1 MNFKDNGYL
10 VMGVGKYFHDVNKGL
25 GVPGDPRYP
34 RGTGLPP
41 LADPSSWSNVSAQ
54 NRNYSAMQEQYG
66 RFNQILEGC
75 AYTGGTSASNF
86 DYTGGFGYVNAM
98 DGCKGKG
105 VQYCAAPGVPLSG
118 AVAPAAANAG
128 NRTPFCDRIAA
139 DDAISKLEYAATQ
152 SKPFFLA
159 VGIRRPHL
167 TFRAVRSYIHSSVA
181 ICCVRSRRI

>member
-1 MNFKDNGYL
+1 MNTWTPLPMNFKDNGYL

-41 LADPSSWSNVSAQ
+41 LADPPSWSNVSAQ
-54 NRNYSAMQEQYG
+54 NRNYSAMQGQYG

-75 AYTGGTSASNF
+75 AYTGGASASKS

-105 VQYCAAPGVPLSG
+105 HEYCAAQGVPLNGS
-118 AVAPAAANAG
+118 VSPAAADAG
-128 NRTPFCDRIAA
+128 NTSQLTTNLVACDSFLTEWPSSQRRSAIA
-139 DDAISKLEYAATQ
+139 
-152 SKPFFLA
+152 
-159 VGIRRPHL
+159 
-167 TFRAVRSYIHSSVA
+167 
-181 ICCVRSRRI
+181 SRRMTRSAS